1 MYGIFTY
8 IYHKIQLNVGKYTIP
23 MGPMG
28 NHPLP
33 NKFKVLQEKQ
43 HVTFVPL
50 GLINLTPRGRPADKN
65 QKLCNA
71 LCAAFL
77 ALFLLSGSQVSEKK
91 PGWLGYIGNI
101 RPLLYRGYYR
111 LFKK

>member
-1 MYGIFTY
+1 MYGIFTS
-8 IYHKIQLNVGKYTIP
+8 IYHKNHLNVGKYTIP

-33 NKFKVLQEKQ
+33 NKFKIYEEKKTRDFCSQ
-43 HVTFVPL
+43 S
-50 GLINLTPRGRPADKN
+50 LINLTPRGRPADKN

-77 ALFLLSGSQVSEKK
+77 ALFLLSGSQVSE
-91 PGWLGYIGNI
+91 
-101 RPLLYRGYYR
+101 
-111 LFKK
+111 